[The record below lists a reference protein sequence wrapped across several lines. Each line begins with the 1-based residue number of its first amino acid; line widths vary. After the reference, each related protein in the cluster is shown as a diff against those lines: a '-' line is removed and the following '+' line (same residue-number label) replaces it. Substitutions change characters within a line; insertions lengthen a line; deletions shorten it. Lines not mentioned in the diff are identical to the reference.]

1 MTEKKIYTLSK
12 VTQAI
17 ENVISKYASNYIWI
31 KAEIVKL
38 NYYAQSGHCYP
49 DLVEKKDNK
58 VIAELRGNIW
68 SSNFEKINKK
78 FKSVLNEGL
87 GDNMTVVFYASVK
100 FHSVYGLSLNIT
112 DVDPSY
118 TLGELAK
125 QKAET
130 IKKLKDENIFNL
142 NKQTKL
148 PLVPKIIAIISVNTS
163 KGYNDFINVID
174 KNPWKYKFQ
183 YLLFPAILQG
193 DRAIDTIVNQLKR
206 ISEYKQVFDAV
217 AIIRGGGGEIG
228 LSCYDDYKLASTI
241 AKYPLPVLTGIGHS
255 TNETVAELVS
265 FRSFITPTKI
275 GEFLLQEYHNFSV
288 PLKENTVTI
297 NNFYQR
303 LIEEQKSNLKGASR
317 LFGSLIQRIF
327 DSQKTSINQ
336 NVRSILNFVSNLFLN
351 EKKELRNNANII
363 QFSTSGFIQ
372 SQNHLLKQAI
382 NNLKNQNEQI
392 LLHEQ
397 RNLVDSS
404 KSINLNALSIINI
417 SLKDVEFTQNKLHIL
432 KPSNVLKRGFSIT
445 RLNGKSL
452 QNAKNIKRGDKIETE
467 LFEGIIESQVENI
480 KSKNKELLKWL
491 KK

>member
-12 VTQAI
+12 VNQAI

-174 KNPWKYKFQ
+174 KNSWKYKFQ

-206 ISEYKQVFDAV
+206 ISEYKHVFDAV

-336 NVRSILNFVSNLFLN
+336 NVRFILNFVSNLFLN

-404 KSINLNALSIINI
+404 KSINLNALSIINV